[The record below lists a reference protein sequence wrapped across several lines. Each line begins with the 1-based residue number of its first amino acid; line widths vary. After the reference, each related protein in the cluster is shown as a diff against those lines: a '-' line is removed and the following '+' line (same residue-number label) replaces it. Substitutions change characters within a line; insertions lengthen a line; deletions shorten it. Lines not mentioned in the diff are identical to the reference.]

1 MRIFDMK
8 KHILMILFTC
18 LVGFIF
24 GVSLNMNNRIQA
36 TTTVLDEEEVT
47 QNLEDIEVQVSEAL
61 SELYRLEQLIQ
72 ESNFKVIRIQEEKL
86 AIQER
91 IVEIN
96 EEILEKK
103 EQLHQYETT
112 LGQVLA
118 TYQRM
123 GATSFLEIIL
133 EAESLKNFLQRVT
146 LFRDMT
152 QGTGD
157 LMSKTEETLD
167 TLDFTETLLQETQ
180 AALVE
185 EERALLLSVEENQS
199 LINQQEEFLGS
210 LETER
215 EEYEEQLNTLREAW
229 IALKPVF
236 KNASIG
242 FSELASSGAL
252 SEDMVDVSISL
263 SGITA
268 RITEADFNR
277 AIQDNPSLPSMV
289 FSFENDG
296 VGINLNQDVLQL
308 MGYFEVRND
317 YEIHYVA
324 TSGQFYGIELEPS
337 GISELYEEGALIL
350 NIENLTDDNKVKSIE
365 SKENELIL
373 NFAFSFF

>member
-1 MRIFDMK
+1 MK

-18 LVGFIF
+18 LVGFVF

-47 QNLEDIEVQVSEAL
+47 QNLEDIEVQVSEVL

-72 ESNFKVIRIQEEKL
+72 ESNFKVIRIQEEKII
-86 AIQER
+86 IQER

-96 EEILEKK
+96 EEIIQNE
-103 EQLHQYETT
+103 EQLRQYETT

-133 EAESLKNFLQRVT
+133 EAESLKNFLQRIT

-167 TLDFTETLLQETQ
+167 TLDSTETLLQETQ

-185 EERALLLSVEENQS
+185 EERALLLSVEENQR

-215 EEYEEQLNTLREAW
+215 AEYEEQLNTLRDAW

-268 RITEADFNR
+268 RITEVDFNR

-324 TSGQFYGIELEPS
+324 MSGQFYGIELEPS
-337 GISELYEEGALIL
+337 GILELFEEGALIL
-350 NIENLTDDNKVKSIE
+350 NIENLTNDNKVKSIE
-365 SKENELIL
+365 TKENELIL
-373 NFAFSFF
+373 NFPFSFF

>member
-1 MRIFDMK
+1 
-8 KHILMILFTC
+8 
-18 LVGFIF
+18 
-24 GVSLNMNNRIQA
+24 MNNRIQA

>member
-1 MRIFDMK
+1 
-8 KHILMILFTC
+8 
-18 LVGFIF
+18 VF
-24 GVSLNMNNRIQA
+24 GINLNMNNRIQA
-36 TTTVLDEEEVT
+36 TTTVVDEEEVT

-86 AIQER
+86 TIQER

-96 EEILEKK
+96 EEILQNK
-103 EQLHQYETT
+103 EQLRQYETT

-152 QGTGD
+152 QGTGE

-167 TLDFTETLLQETQ
+167 TLGSTETLLQETQ

-185 EERALLLSVEENQS
+185 EERVLLLTVEENQR

-210 LETER
+210 LESER
-215 EEYEEQLNTLREAW
+215 EEYEEQLNTLRDAW

-263 SGITA
+263 SGIKA

-277 AIQDNPSLPSMV
+277 AIQDNPGLPSMV
-289 FSFENDG
+289 FSFEKDG

-324 TSGQFYGIELEPS
+324 RSGHFYGIELEPS

-350 NIENLTDDNKVKSIE
+350 NIENLTDGNKVKSIE
-365 SKENELIL
+365 TKENELIL

>member
-1 MRIFDMK
+1 
-8 KHILMILFTC
+8 MILFTC
-18 LVGFIF
+18 LVGFVF

-47 QNLEDIEVQVSEAL
+47 QNLEDIEVQVSEVL

-72 ESNFKVIRIQEEKL
+72 ESNFKVIRIQEEKII
-86 AIQER
+86 IQER

-96 EEILEKK
+96 EEIIQNE
-103 EQLHQYETT
+103 EQLRQYETT

-133 EAESLKNFLQRVT
+133 EAESLKNFLQRIT

-167 TLDFTETLLQETQ
+167 TLDSTETLLQETQ

-185 EERALLLSVEENQS
+185 EERALLLSVEENQR

-215 EEYEEQLNTLREAW
+215 AEYEEQLNTLRDAW

-268 RITEADFNR
+268 RITEVDFNR

-324 TSGQFYGIELEPS
+324 MSGQFYGIELEPS
-337 GISELYEEGALIL
+337 GILELFEEGALIL
-350 NIENLTDDNKVKSIE
+350 NIENLTNDNKVKSIE
-365 SKENELIL
+365 TKENELIL
-373 NFAFSFF
+373 NFPFSFF